1 MSLLIRAGRTKR
13 MRNLIVS
20 HLEKSGEA
28 NTIEIF
34 NHINGRMHSGT
45 TMQQLG
51 NIMAKDPRFI
61 TEETKRVRGACG
73 QLYDVQLHRL
83 ASDYKSYSYR

>member
-1 MSLLIRAGRTKR
+1 

-20 HLEKSGEA
+20 HLEKEGEA

-34 NHINGRMHSGT
+34 NHINGRMHGGT

-51 NIMAKDPRFI
+51 NILAKDPRFLSD
-61 TEETKRVRGACG
+61 EVRRVRGACG
-73 QLYDVQLHRL
+73 QLYNVNLYEL
-83 ASDYKSYSYR
+83 SPNYKSYSYR